1 MGGPDLHCRGE
12 MDGERFASAVE
23 KIYGAAPDPSQWPD
37 ALQAVGDYFGD
48 AGAVLIYGR
57 DDGQC
62 AMIACPTLAPFA
74 PAYLQ
79 DWWHRDIRGGRA
91 RKRGYF
97 LSRDVITDRDVVTP
111 EEMETH
117 PFYADFLAGLDLKY
131 FAGAMV
137 SPDRRVEVTLGVQ
150 RRPDR
155 GPFSDA
161 EHELVARFGVHVEKS
176 LRLSIRL
183 MDAELTNLGLG
194 AAFARL
200 GIGIFVLDSLGRITL
215 SNPAAQS
222 FLGDGLDIV
231 EERLRARPSPQ
242 RADPGAALREAI
254 QGYGGRWDTE
264 PKAILVDRLLS
275 TRPLALYVLPI
286 AAPAA
291 AADQILTNARAI
303 VLVIDPDSGGPPEPS
318 LIRDVMGLTLSEARL
333 ASLVGSGLAPR
344 DAAVKL
350 GIAEETA
357 RSVLKRVFDKVGVS
371 RQSELA
377 ALMTRMMLK

>member
-1 MGGPDLHCRGE
+1 MQGE
-12 MDGERFASAVE
+12 KFASAVE
-23 KIYGAAPDPSQWPD
+23 KIYGAAPDPSHWPD
-37 ALQAVGDYFGD
+37 ALQAVADYFGD

-62 AMIACPTLAPFA
+62 AMIACPSLAPFA
-74 PAYLQ
+74 PEYLR
-79 DWWHRDIRGGRA
+79 DWWQHDIRGGRA
-91 RKRGYF
+91 RRRGYF
-97 LSRDVITDRDVVTP
+97 LSRDVITDRDVVTT

-117 PFYADFLAGLDLKY
+117 PFYRDFLARLDLKY

-161 EHELVARFGVHVEKS
+161 ELELVARFGSHVEKS

-183 MDAELTNLGLG
+183 MDSELTNLGLG

-200 GIGIFVLDSLGRITL
+200 GIGLFVLDSLGRITL

-222 FLGDGLDIV
+222 FLGDGLDVV
-231 EERLRARPSPQ
+231 EERLRVRPSPQ
-242 RADPGAALREAI
+242 RGDPAMAI
-254 QGYGGRWDTE
+254 QDAITASGAGWDME
-264 PKAILVDRLLS
+264 PKPILVDRLQS
-275 TRPLALYVLPI
+275 SRPLALYVLPI
-286 AAPAA
+286 PAPAT

-303 VLVIDPDSGGPPEPS
+303 VLAIDPDGGGPPEPS

-333 ASLVGSGLAPR
+333 ASLIGSGLAPR
-344 DAAVKL
+344 DAAVQL

-357 RSVLKRVFDKVGVS
+357 RTVLKRVFGKVGVS

-377 ALMTRMMLK
+377 ALMTRLVLK